1 MIVTNVVESW
11 FNHKVGSLRKI
22 ILIGVLL
29 TVVIGGGIGQANLYF
44 SKAHQKNENYITLQA
59 KTEAQARGKDPC
71 DILTEWLAEAK
82 RMGERQRIRDIQLA
96 QKFLGCR
103 NKQKRQDR

>member
-1 MIVTNVVESW
+1 MIGTSVVENW
-11 FNHKVGSLRKI
+11 LNDRCGTLWKI
-22 ILIGVLL
+22 ILVGVLL
-29 TVVIGGGIGQANLYF
+29 TIVIGGGIWQTNLYF

-59 KTEAQARGKDPC
+59 KTEAQTSGKDPC
-71 DILTEWLAEAK
+71 DILTEWLTEAK
-82 RMGERQRIRDIQLA
+82 RMGERQRIQDIQLA